1 MGTSCAYALTSYRS
15 ESERPTEANASG
27 QLQGAQARAAT
38 SAPKSTYPCLPN
50 DGPGRIRP
58 CEDHPSDNN
67 TKKPLAAQDRATS
80 R

>member
-1 MGTSCAYALTSYRS
+1 MGTSCACALTSYRS

-38 SAPKSTYPCLPN
+38 STPITYPCLPN
-50 DGPGRIRP
+50 DGPGHIRP

-67 TKKPLAAQDRATS
+67 AGKPSAAQGRASS